1 VHGKAKSLLR
11 YNTKRQNSRGGVASL
26 AILAV
31 SVVLA
36 VLLFLNRQSILD
48 QVSLWQY
55 KPSGD
60 IAQIVSNAGMNGG
73 GEFYFYTSHP
83 SVEDASDFN
92 KKCSRRETGTAILG
106 CYNGQN
112 IFIYNVT
119 DPRLNG
125 IKEVTAAHEMLHAAY
140 ARLSDADKKAVD
152 DLLEKEY
159 EKLKNDKMFAER
171 MAFYDRTEPGE
182 RDNELHSIIG
192 TEISSISPEL
202 ETYYKKY
209 FEDRSKTV
217 TLHEKYAAVFNDLQ
231 KRGEEISARL
241 TELATTIERGSS
253 QYNADVAQLNRD
265 ISSFNN
271 KASSGGFASGAE
283 FNAERATLVARANQ
297 LDAARQS
304 INNSIA
310 EYNKLR
316 DELAAIATESDALNK
331 SIDSSLAPAP
341 QL

>member
-1 VHGKAKSLLR
+1 MRVRGKLLSR
-11 YNTKRQNSRGGVASL
+11 FSTKRQSSRGGIVSL

-31 SVVLA
+31 SIALA
-36 VLLFLNRQSILD
+36 VLLLLNRQAILD
-48 QVSLWQY
+48 QISVWQY
-55 KPSGD
+55 KPSSD
-60 IAQIVSNAGMNGG
+60 IAQIVPAAGMNAG
-73 GEFYFYTSHP
+73 GEYYFYVSHP
-83 SVEDASDFN
+83 SIEDASEFN

-140 ARLSDADKKAVD
+140 ARLGDADKKMVN

-159 EKLKNDKMFAER
+159 EKLKNNKLFADR

-192 TEISSISPEL
+192 TEISPISSEL

-209 FEDRSKTV
+209 FSDRSKTV
-217 TLHEKYAAVFNDLQ
+217 ALHEKYAAVFNDLQ
-231 KRGEEISARL
+231 KRGEQISTRL
-241 TELATTIERGSS
+241 TELATSIERDSA
-253 QYNADVAQLNRD
+253 QYNTDVAQLNRD
-265 ISSFNN
+265 ISSFNS
-271 KASSGGFASGAE
+271 KANAGDFASGAE
-283 FNAERATLVARANQ
+283 FNAERSQLVTRANQ
-297 LDAARQS
+297 LDATRQA
-304 INNSIA
+304 INSSIA
-310 EYNKLR
+310 EYNNLR
-316 DELAAIATESDALNK
+316 DELAAVATESDALNK